1 MRFQMKC
8 NIDFKINYGSKQ
20 LNRYSIMVDG
30 AERQPAEAPQGSH
43 SFNVLLLM
51 IMAPK
56 GSQQG
61 RRKAATGL
69 PQQHLCFDFGFCSC
83 FEPVAKGDYAEP
95 EIGYPAF

>member
-1 MRFQMKC
+1 MKC
-8 NIDFKINYGSKQ
+8 NLFLKINHGSKI
-20 LNRYSIMVDG
+20 LDRYSVMVGG
-30 AERQPAEAPQGSH
+30 AERQPAEAPPGSH

-69 PQQHLCFDFGFCSC
+69 PQQHLCFDFGFYSC
-83 FEPVAKGDYAEP
+83 VELAAKGDYAEP
-95 EIGYPAF
+95 EIGYRAF